1 MTAAEPFSTRL
12 RATTLSDHRHAEAS
26 VFMTD
31 LLAGR
36 LSRSIYAQLLEQLQP
51 VYAALDAASAAH
63 RDDPRLGA
71 FFDPRLA
78 RGQAIADDLRT
89 LEHTPGETTAGT
101 RAYLRRLDEVA
112 ADPLLVLAH
121 HYTRYLGDLSGGRA
135 IAATLE
141 RTMGLTAAAGL
152 AFYQFDVGPAPRY
165 KNAYGQRLDDLS
177 MSRDDEHQFLT
188 EVATAYSLNS
198 QVFAD
203 LTALR

>member
-12 RATTLSDHRHAEAS
+12 RATTLTDHQHAEAS

-31 LLAGR
+31 LMAGR
-36 LSRSIYAQLLEQLQP
+36 LSRSVYAQLLEQLQP

-63 RDDPRLGA
+63 RDSPELGA

-78 RGQAIADDLRT
+78 RGQAIADDLRALDHIPAGPTSGT
-89 LEHTPGETTAGT
+89 L
-101 RAYLRRLDEVA
+101 AYLRRLDEVA

-141 RTMGLTAAAGL
+141 RTMGLSAADGL

-165 KNAYGQRLDDLS
+165 KNGYRQRLDGLS
-177 MSRDDEHQFLT
+177 LTAADENRILA
-188 EVATAYSLNS
+188 EVAAAYSLNS
-198 QVFAD
+198 RVFAD
-203 LTALR
+203 LIALR